1 MIIYVLAIALLC
13 LIGGKP
19 YLRGFNSNY
28 LTKVS
33 TDAVR
38 GVVILL
44 IFAAHFIK
52 YVDPFTAPLD
62 ILYRR
67 VWVAMGQAV
76 VTCFLFYSGY
86 GIALNI
92 KQRGEEY
99 VRNMPHKRILSTLLT
114 FDCVVLILLLVQLIR
129 GKTYTLKGF
138 VFSLIAWE
146 SAGNDNWYIF
156 VILGLWSI
164 TWLVMHKKEL
174 NAMTVARVTVG
185 AVAFILFLRCAGKGA
200 YWYNT
205 ILCYP
210 MGMWFFLYKDKIESF
225 MSKSGNYWVT
235 AILTGLAYIVAHKF
249 WNPSS
254 GIVYMITMLLFT
266 LCVIFLT
273 MKFNI
278 RNPILIYCGR
288 HLSGLYFLHRIPFII
303 LGDYLPYKS
312 GPGIYLYFA
321 LSLMA
326 VFALELLFS
335 KGMAFLKTG
344 SFCENQARA
353 KCLCKDRLHNAGGLE
368 DIGLK
373 GYMTRTGFLYHV

>member
-13 LIGGKP
+13 LMGGKIYP
-19 YLRGFNSNY
+19 YGFNSDY
-28 LTKVS
+28 LTKAG

-38 GVVILL
+38 GVFILL
-44 IFAAHFIK
+44 IFPAHFIQ
-52 YVDPFTAPLD
+52 YVDPFTAALD
-62 ILYRR
+62 LLYQKF
-67 VWVAMGQAV
+67 WVAMGQAV

-92 KQRGEEY
+92 RQRGKEY
-99 VRNMPHKRILSTLLT
+99 IRNIPRKRILSTLLV
-114 FDCVVLILLLVQLIR
+114 FDCAVMIYLLVQLSR
-129 GKTYTLKGF
+129 GNTYTLKRF
-138 VFSLIAWE
+138 VLSLIAWE
-146 SAGNDNWYIF
+146 GVGNSNWYIF
-156 VILGLWSI
+156 AILGLWSI
-164 TWLVMHKKEL
+164 TWLVMRKNEL

-210 MGMWFFLYKDKIESF
+210 MGMWFFLYKEKIESF
-225 MSKSGNYWVT
+225 MSKNGNYWVT
-235 AILTGLAYIVAHKF
+235 TILTGLAYVVAHKF

-278 RNPILIYCGR
+278 QNPILIYCGR
-288 HLSGLYFLHRIPFII
+288 HLSGLYFLHRIPFIV
-303 LGDYLPYKS
+303 LGDHFPYKS

-321 LSLMA
+321 LAIMA
-326 VFALELLFS
+326 TFAIELLFS
-335 KGMAFLKTG
+335 KGMTFLKSG
-344 SFCENQARA
+344 SFCENQVCA
-353 KCLCKDRLHNAGGLE
+353 KCLCGETVHNAGEGE
-368 DIGLK
+368 
-373 GYMTRTGFLYHV
+373 T